1 MENRKNLDA
10 RRTPNAAG
18 KSLQRVRLCR
28 HPHERTN
35 ANVNVNINN
44 TNIRQAKA
52 KWLKQSQ
59 SPSPDTA
66 LSHHRRK
73 AFETPKRS
81 KLRSSDCSHGDSPDA
96 VHDIIWEPASPPSVW
111 NEKGSKKSEIL
122 DIVNRIAPKEGGH
135 ESRDSPVLGWI
146 EDGTI
151 RCTPDVPAPRPRR
164 ISTRQNSVEDLK
176 KLARE
181 FDLRI
186 NKEQQETGSDG
197 HPASPEQPQGG
208 QAAVLDAELNALFDA
223 PTQHLSRRLSQSSS
237 ISSQES
243 KANLASAVV
252 DRGNSGPKKGSGVPS
267 TVADKPAES
276 SESVSGKGD
285 FDDDWENDDLLDD
298 SFVLEMTQNPVVL
311 DGVPATISAAA
322 ITAPCPPP
330 RLPVSKAGDPVIKAN
345 PSVSARM
352 AACGQAGPSGGRGG
366 GGSSATGVPS
376 GPRSKPATSA
386 NPSTF
391 MAAPSGNSLSK
402 NTTTSEPRKPCFKAT
417 DAGKHEHS
425 QARSSPRQ
433 QQEAQTAAP
442 ASSKQQTTD
451 CLSSV
456 LKSLKG
462 VPDKAVKSQTVSE
475 DAWGDGGDEDDDLL
489 YQVCDV
495 VERLSSSQEEARA
508 SAGGSKLAPNYY
520 TRQLSL
526 SPTDCSS
533 AQTHAVIT
541 GSWPPAQTSAGAG
554 RPSYSFTRT
563 LSMPNYS
570 TGSATVF
577 ATGAPLASGFS
588 AGRGVQSCAA
598 APSGSRGPNQ
608 YKFTQL
614 RNPPAH
620 TQNQQGPANPQGT
633 RGPNLVNAHQPASKR
648 HLHEPRPLAN
658 KVFVPNQRPAM
669 CSAAEIERKKQEA
682 IARRKLRVEAS
693 QRSAMLT

>member
-1 MENRKNLDA
+1 MENGKNLDA
-10 RRTPNAAG
+10 RRTPNEAG

-35 ANVNVNINN
+35 ANVNVSINN
-44 TNIRQAKA
+44 TNTRQAK
-52 KWLKQSQ
+52 WHKQSQ
-59 SPSPDTA
+59 SPSSDTA
-66 LSHHRRK
+66 PSHHRRK

-81 KLRSSDCSHGDSPDA
+81 KLISSDCSHGDSPDA

-135 ESRDSPVLGWI
+135 HSRDSPVLGWI

-151 RCTPDVPAPRPRR
+151 RCTPDVPAPRSRR

-186 NKEQQETGSDG
+186 NKEQQETGADG
-197 HPASPEQPQGG
+197 RPASPEQPQGG
-208 QAAVLDAELNALFDA
+208 PTAALDAELNALFDA

-243 KANLASAVV
+243 KASLASAVV
-252 DRGNSGPKKGSGVPS
+252 DGGHSGPKKGSGAPVS
-267 TVADKPAES
+267 AVADKPAETS
-276 SESVSGKGD
+276 KSVSGKGD
-285 FDDDWENDDLLDD
+285 FDDDWENDDLLND
-298 SFVLEMTQNPVVL
+298 SFVIEMTQNPVLL
-311 DGVPATISAAA
+311 DGTPARTSAAA
-322 ITAPCPPP
+322 IAAPCPPPP

-352 AACGQAGPSGGRGG
+352 AASGCRG
-366 GGSSATGVPS
+366 SAAGVPS
-376 GPRSKPATSA
+376 GPRLKPATSA

-391 MAAPSGNSLSK
+391 MAAPGGNSLGK
-402 NTTTSEPRKPCFKAT
+402 NTTTSEPGKPCFKAT
-417 DAGKHEHS
+417 DAGTHEHS
-425 QARSSPRQ
+425 SARSSPRQ
-433 QQEAQTAAP
+433 QQEAQTVAP
-442 ASSKQQTTD
+442 ASRKQQTTD
-451 CLSSV
+451 SLGV
-456 LKSLKG
+456 QESLKG
-462 VPDKAVKSQTVSE
+462 VPRKAEISQTASE

-495 VERLSSSQEEARA
+495 VERLSASQEEARA
-508 SAGGSKLAPNYY
+508 AAGGSKPAPNYA
-520 TRQLSL
+520 RQLSL
-526 SPTDCSS
+526 SPTDLAP
-533 AQTHAVIT
+533 AQTHASVVT
-541 GSWPPAQTSAGAG
+541 GSWPPAQTSASTG

-570 TGSATVF
+570 TGAATVCG
-577 ATGAPLASGFS
+577 TKVQASGFA
-588 AGRGVQSCAA
+588 AGRGVQSRAA
-598 APSGSRGPNQ
+598 APSGSHGPNQ

-614 RNPPAH
+614 KNPPAH
-620 TQNQQGPANPQGT
+620 TQNQQGPANPQGP
-633 RGPNLVNAHQPASKR
+633 RGPNPASAHQPASKR

-682 IARRKLRVEAS
+682 IARRKLRIEAS
-693 QRSAMLT
+693 QRPAMPT